1 MGKLTKKAIDAL
13 QHAPK
18 MEFFVWDD
26 SLPGFGVRVLPSG
39 YKSWQLQY
47 KRSGRTRRMS
57 LGACNVLTPDQA
69 RKKASELLGELAQ
82 GGDPAKKRAQLHHAP
97 NMRTLSGMY
106 LERHAPKKKE
116 SSLRNDRSMLQN
128 IILPALG
135 SVKVTEVDR
144 ADIARLHH
152 SLRSTPYQANR
163 CLALLSKLFNLAEKW
178 GFRPDNTN
186 PTRHV
191 EKYREQPRRRY
202 LSGDELARL
211 GKALAE
217 AEVDDKESPFVV
229 AAIRLLLFTGARLNE
244 ILTLRWE
251 SVDLERACLHLH
263 DSKTGQKDIM
273 LNPPALEVLTNL
285 PRIDL
290 NPFVIV
296 GKQSGSH
303 WVNLSKPWKRL
314 CDRAKIFDCRL
325 HDLRHSHAAIAAGL
339 GLGLPVIGG
348 LLGHTQAATTARY
361 AHLANDPLKAASAV
375 IGEHIAEA
383 MKKSPDVKV
392 VHLPSKSSARD

>member
-13 QHAPK
+13 QHTPES
-18 MEFFVWDD
+18 EFFVWDD

-57 LGACNVLTPDQA
+57 LGACNVLTPEQA

-82 GGDPAKKRAQLHHAP
+82 GGDPAKKRAQLHQAP

-135 SVKVTEVDR
+135 SLKVTEVDR

-178 GFRPDNTN
+178 GLRPDNTN

-211 GKALAE
+211 GRALAE
-217 AEVDDKESPFVV
+217 AEVDNKESPFVV
-229 AAIRLLLFTGARLNE
+229 AAIRLLLFTGARVNE
-244 ILTLRWE
+244 ILTLRWD
-251 SVDLERACLHLH
+251 SVDLEGACLHLH
-263 DSKTGQKDIM
+263 DSKTGQKDVM
-273 LNPPALEVLTNL
+273 LNAPALEVLANL

-296 GKQSGSH
+296 GKQPGSH
-303 WVNLSKPWKRL
+303 WVNLSKPWQRIRS
-314 CDRAKIFDCRL
+314 RAGLGDVRI
-325 HDLRHSHAAIAAGL
+325 HDLRHSFASVAVSSGM
-339 GLGLPVIGG
+339 GLPIVGA
-348 LLGHTQAATTARY
+348 LLGHRESSTTQRY
-361 AHLANDPLKAASAV
+361 AHLAADPLKLASEE
-375 IGEHIAEA
+375 ISQKIADA
-383 MKKSPDVKV
+383 MKAKSTKKV
-392 VHLPSKSSARD
+392 VPFPRKLEG